1 MQLFSQ
7 VFDCCKAL
15 HVLSSVLTETRMPD
29 SPEQQSR
36 QEQGGVTR
44 RSFTVA
50 AVAAATAALIQPV
63 TAIQPAQTSQ
73 PSQPATAILPEKAL
87 AQDDKSAAASADAA
101 MAKLS
106 PSARAEVEMKVNSI
120 FRKYGERLNDE
131 QKADIRKV
139 MAETQSGLEKMRAF
153 PLENGDLPATI
164 FRVYQGSEKK

>member
-1 MQLFSQ
+1 
-7 VFDCCKAL
+7 
-15 HVLSSVLTETRMPD
+15 MPD

-44 RSFTVA
+44 RSFTAA

-63 TAIQPAQTSQ
+63 TAIQPAQA
-73 PSQPATAILPEKAL
+73 SQPATAIKPEKAL
-87 AQDDKSAAASADAA
+87 AQDDKSATASADAA

-106 PSARAEVEMKVNSI
+106 PSSRAEVEMKVNSI

>member
-1 MQLFSQ
+1 MQIFSQ
-7 VFDCCKAL
+7 MFDCCKAL
-15 HVLSSVLTETRMPD
+15 HVLSSVPMETRMPD

-44 RSFTVA
+44 RSFTAA

-63 TAIQPAQTSQ
+63 TAIQPAQA
-73 PSQPATAILPEKAL
+73 SQPATAIRPEKAL
-87 AQDDKSAAASADAA
+87 AQDDKSATASADAA

-106 PSARAEVEMKVNSI
+106 PSSRAEVEMKVNSI

>member
-1 MQLFSQ
+1 M
-7 VFDCCKAL
+7 
-15 HVLSSVLTETRMPD
+15 
-29 SPEQQSR
+29 
-36 QEQGGVTR
+36 TR
-44 RSFTVA
+44 RSFTAA

-63 TAIQPAQTSQ
+63 TAIQPAQA
-73 PSQPATAILPEKAL
+73 SQPATAIRPEKAL
-87 AQDDKSAAASADAA
+87 AQDDKSATASADAA

-106 PSARAEVEMKVNSI
+106 PSSRAEVEMKVNSI

>member
-1 MQLFSQ
+1 
-7 VFDCCKAL
+7 
-15 HVLSSVLTETRMPD
+15 MPD

-44 RSFTVA
+44 RSFTAA

-63 TAIQPAQTSQ
+63 TAIQPAQA
-73 PSQPATAILPEKAL
+73 SQPATAIRPKKAL
-87 AQDDKSAAASADAA
+87 AQDDKSATASADAA

-106 PSARAEVEMKVNSI
+106 PSSRAEVEMKVNSI